1 MNAQSENTSSLYAR
15 LIGKGLGIELVPKDR
30 ELWLLFQMLNSQQN
44 ENTTCQNICDQ
55 EKGNL
60 KANIYSCKQIK
71 KEKKNFGTTRKTN

>member
-1 MNAQSENTSSLYAR
+1 MNAQSENTLSLHAR

-44 ENTTCQNICDQ
+44 ENTTYQNICDQ

-60 KANIYSCKQIK
+60 KGNIYSDKQIK
-71 KEKKNFGTTRKTN
+71 KGKFPNQPSKIIP